1 MSFGVHVCV
10 FLLHLYL
17 FDRINRYENNQIKK
31 KKQNNESEMEKHRQR
46 QREKETE
53 TWGDKREKRDKL
65 LKTLITKSAWEGL
78 ISNSHMVA

>member
-1 MSFGVHVCV
+1 
-10 FLLHLYL
+10 
-17 FDRINRYENNQIKK
+17 
-31 KKQNNESEMEKHRQR
+31 MEKHRQR